1 MHFGRMVTDASLT
14 TGEIEMTPSQWLKSS
29 LKDNAGLEVAVLSAS
44 WLTSRASLDQSGKR
58 VHTVLCMPVLISACG
73 TNAT

>member
-44 WLTSRASLDQSGKR
+44 WLTSRASLDQSGR
-58 VHTVLCMPVLISACG
+58 
-73 TNAT
+73 